1 MIGPPR
7 SSTPGEADLM
17 TPEQIDE
24 LNRARESLMRRRSEI
39 AKRIAEAPLV
49 SVESAEEITK
59 IQHAIEA
66 VDRTLNEA
74 GHPYM
79 NPEMAGEA
87 AASSRRS

>member
-1 MIGPPR
+1 
-7 SSTPGEADLM
+7 M
-17 TPEQIDE
+17 TPEQIDD
-24 LNRARESLMRRRSEI
+24 LNRARESLMRRRSDL
-39 AKRIAEAPLV
+39 ARRIAEAPLV

-79 NPEMAGEA
+79 NPAM
-87 AASSRRS
+87 AASGSGGG

>member
-1 MIGPPR
+1 
-7 SSTPGEADLM
+7 M
-17 TPEQIDE
+17 TPEQIDD
-24 LNRARESLMRRRSEI
+24 LNRARESLMRRRSDL

-79 NPEMAGEA
+79 SPGMAAQVAE
-87 AASSRRS
+87 S

>member
-1 MIGPPR
+1 
-7 SSTPGEADLM
+7 M
-17 TPEQIDE
+17 TPEQLDD
-24 LNRARESLMRRRSEI
+24 LNRARESLMLRRSEI
-39 AKRIAEAPLV
+39 AKRIAESPLV

-79 NPEMAGEA
+79 NAAMAGRIGAEDH
-87 AASSRRS
+87 

>member
-1 MIGPPR
+1 
-7 SSTPGEADLM
+7 M
-17 TPEQIDE
+17 TPEHIHD
-24 LNRARESLMRRRSEI
+24 LNRARESLMRRRADL

-79 NPEMAGEA
+79 NAAMAGRIGAEDH
-87 AASSRRS
+87 

>member
-1 MIGPPR
+1 
-7 SSTPGEADLM
+7 M
-17 TPEQIDE
+17 TPEQIDD
-24 LNRARESLMRRRSEI
+24 LNRARESLMRRRSDL

-79 NPEMAGEA
+79 SPKMAAQA
-87 AASSRRS
+87 AES

>member
-1 MIGPPR
+1 MMP
-7 SSTPGEADLM
+7 D
-17 TPEQIDE
+17 QIND
-24 LNRARESLMRRRSEI
+24 LNRARESLMRRRGEI
-39 AKRIAEAPLV
+39 AKRIAESPLV

-79 NPEMAGEA
+79 NPAMAG
-87 AASSRRS
+87 RSDLG

>member
-1 MIGPPR
+1 
-7 SSTPGEADLM
+7 M
-17 TPEQIDE
+17 TPEQIDD
-24 LNRARESLMRRRSEI
+24 LNRARESLMRRRSDL

-79 NPEMAGEA
+79 NPAMAGQPHGE
-87 AASSRRS
+87 S

>member
-1 MIGPPR
+1 
-7 SSTPGEADLM
+7 M
-17 TPEQIDE
+17 THEQIDD
-24 LNRARESLMRRRSEI
+24 LNDARESLMRRRSDL

-79 NPEMAGEA
+79 SPKMAAQA
-87 AASSRRS
+87 AES